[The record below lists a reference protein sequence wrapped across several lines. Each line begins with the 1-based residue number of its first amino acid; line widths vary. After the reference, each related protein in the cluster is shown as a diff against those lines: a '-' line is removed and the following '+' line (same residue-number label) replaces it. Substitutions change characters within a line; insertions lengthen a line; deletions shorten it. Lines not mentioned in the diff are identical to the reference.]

1 MVAVVFAF
9 LSVFCTFPNHPSTG
23 YSPQNTMLSGLS
35 TLSSYLYHH
44 TPSISQPSTLNLHR
58 SSMGN
63 VLVPQLCLEIGVPG
77 YLWIKYTAPRLGYL
91 KYFEPYCCSDAPQFS
106 LPSAFPWFR
115 VCLGLSWLA
124 WGLLLCT
131 VCTACTLT
139 IRVTRFHFHF
149 HSIALL

>member
-1 MVAVVFAF
+1 VFSA
-9 LSVFCTFPNHPSTG
+9 H
-23 YSPQNTMLSGLS
+23 SPTTYRQVIAHKTPCYHDCLH
-35 TLSSYLYHH
+35 YLHICITISR
-44 TPSISQPSTLNLHR
+44 TPSISQPSTPNLHR